1 MKKLSCLL
9 SEFIPRIGGSYCPSK
24 PLVRFI
30 LKRKGFSIDPLTFD
44 KEALNL
50 LIAQDKIVGPFDFFS
65 VEDNDQ
71 EADFATSVNKTRTQ
85 TIPGTKGFRF
95 MFNKGNCFQ
104 NEINKLDN
112 SSNYEFVPIFQDGG
126 ALWAVNSDGTVKGFD
141 ANLFVM
147 VFKVQTSAD
156 VAGSTLEID
165 ITPKGMGAWQ
175 GGSGMYEGV
184 EFGFDEINPVAGLNI
199 ELPILTAGAT
209 TTTVKIT
216 ELCADSAVSGL
227 TSIANWKMERNGV
240 LENVTGTITEVNGK
254 YTFTHGALVAN
265 NKVRFMTMSAGY
277 PVYVLDTN
285 YYSGSSAIETV
296 V

>member
-24 PLVRFI
+24 PLVSFM
-30 LKRKGFSIDPLTFD
+30 LKRKGFNIEPSTFD
-44 KEALNL
+44 KEALDL
-50 LIAQDKIVGPFDFFS
+50 LIAQDKLIGPFEFFS

-112 SSNYEFVPIFQDGG
+112 STNYEFIPIFQDGG
-126 ALWAVNSDGTVKGFD
+126 ALFSVNSDGTVKGFD

-175 GGSGMYEGV
+175 GASGMYEGV
-184 EFGFDEINPVAGLNI
+184 EFGFDEINAVAGLNI
-199 ELPILTAGAT
+199 QLPILVAGAT
-209 TTTVKIT
+209 TTVATIT
-216 ELCADSAVSGL
+216 ELCADANVSGL

-254 YTFTHGALVAN
+254 YTFTHAALVVAD
-265 NKVRFMTMSAGY
+265 KIRFLTQVAGY
-277 PVYVLDTN
+277 PVYPLDTA
-285 YYSGSSAIETV
+285 YYAGASEIETV

>member
-209 TTTVKIT
+209 TTTIKIT

>member
-30 LKRKGFSIDPLTFD
+30 LKRKGFSIDPLSFD
-44 KEALNL
+44 KKALNL

-265 NKVRFMTMSAGY
+265 DKVRFMTMSAGY

>member
-9 SEFIPRIGGSYCPSK
+9 SEFIPRIGGAYCPSK

-30 LKRKGFSIDPLTFD
+30 LKRKGFSINPLTFD

-85 TIPGTKGFRF
+85 TVPGTKGFRF

-265 NKVRFMTMSAGY
+265 DKVRFMTMSAGY

>member
-265 NKVRFMTMSAGY
+265 DKVRFMTMSAGY

>member
-30 LKRKGFSIDPLTFD
+30 LKRKGFNIDPLTFD

-71 EADFATSVNKTRTQ
+71 ESDFATSVNKTRTQ

-254 YTFTHGALVAN
+254 YTFTHGALAAN
-265 NKVRFMTMSAGY
+265 DKVRFMTMSAGY

>member
-85 TIPGTKGFRF
+85 TVPGTKGFRF

-265 NKVRFMTMSAGY
+265 DKVRFMTMSAGY